1 VQPAVHPSP
10 IFLALM
16 VVPEKVQC
24 SVDHQ
29 CVELA
34 LESMTYRAGV
44 PGRYL
49 RTDDHI
55 SEQDALVLLV
65 FHHRKRQ
72 NVGRVVGPGVPR
84 IELANVI
91 GGHKEDGNLDVVVNV
106 LDLKHMSRERTKSFF
121 VNGTILLVC
130 YKDVH

>member
-1 VQPAVHPSP
+1 
-10 IFLALM
+10 M
-16 VVPEKVQC
+16 VVPEKVQR

-34 LESMTYRAGV
+34 LESMAYRARV

-49 RTDDHI
+49 RTNDHV
-55 SEQDALVLLV
+55 SEQDGLVLLV

-72 NVGRVVGPGVPR
+72 NIGRVVGPRVPR

-91 GGHKEDGNLDVVVNV
+91 GGHKEDGNLDVFVDV
-106 LDLKHMSRERTKSFF
+106 LDLKHMSRKGTESFF
-121 VNGTILLVC
+121 VNGTTLLVC